1 MDVLNQALK
10 DMNSEDI
17 NDEIKDENNENYIED
32 AEVASDKEV

>member
-17 NDEIKDENNENYIED
+17 NDEMQDKNNENYIED
-32 AEVASDKEV
+32 TEVALDKEV

>member
-10 DMNSEDI
+10 DMNSEDV
-17 NDEIKDENNENYIED
+17 NDEIKDENNEKYIND